1 MKHSR
6 PLIIVNLI
14 AVITIIAL
22 AFLDACNSSNNN
34 EIVKKQMLTDD
45 TYQNAVRE
53 NLEKCDEMESVNH
66 HIADN
71 ARKKAKELE
80 KNQLLQWLQGTWE
93 WSGMLHIYGSQYK
106 RVSYRL
112 TIDGDYIT
120 SYGDGDI
127 LAQGKIKDIDM
138 EEEIIHFGNDSY
150 LAFNKESEK
159 LYTGK
164 RSEGTCFHKVS
175 NSVSKSGYGTCSS
188 SKSNNSE
195 YQLMNKFNKL
205 NEEAE
210 QLIDEIYKYYS
221 TGQAG
226 PWTIQA
232 VYRLKQIQE
241 EKISL
246 AQRMGDRELEAICR
260 QQKTQTLA
268 ALRQI
273 GF

>member
-1 MKHSR
+1 MMKNTFFSQR
-6 PLIIVNLI
+6 LWVLILLVMFSSCANKQQSKD
-14 AVITIIAL
+14 AEWSENITVDENSFAIDESYQAAL
-22 AFLDACNSSNNN
+22 KQQIGGLNS
-34 EIVKKQMLTDD
+34 
-45 TYQNAVRE
+45 
-53 NLEKCDEMESVNH
+53 MESE
-66 HIADN
+66 AKE
-71 ARKKAKELE
+71 ARKKAKVHEE
-80 KNQLLQWLQGTWE
+80 LQWLQGTWE

-120 SYGDGDI
+120 SYGDGDVI
-127 LAQGKIKDIDM
+127 AQGKIKDIDM

-164 RSEGTCFHKVS
+164 RSEGTCFYKVS
-175 NSVSKSGYGTCSS
+175 NSVSKSGYGTCGS

-195 YQLMNKFNKL
+195 YRLMNKFNKL

-232 VYRLKQIQE
+232 VYRLKQIQD

-260 QQKTQTLA
+260 QQKAQTLA

>member
-1 MKHSR
+1 MKTNSVDIHRFWILLLLLLLLFSCTNKR
-6 PLIIVNLI
+6 QRKEIEQSTNF
-14 AVITIIAL
+14 AVEIPSSIDESYQAAL
-22 AFLDACNSSNNN
+22 KQQMEGLNS
-34 EIVKKQMLTDD
+34 
-45 TYQNAVRE
+45 
-53 NLEKCDEMESVNH
+53 MESE
-66 HIADN
+66 AEE
-71 ARKKAKELE
+71 ARKKAKEYE
-80 KNQLLQWLQGTWE
+80 ELQWLQGTWE
-93 WSGMLHIYGSQYK
+93 WRGMLHIYGSQYK
-106 RVSYRL
+106 RVSCKL

-120 SYGDGDI
+120 SYGDGEI

-138 EEEIIHFGNDSY
+138 DEEMIYFGNDSY
-150 LAFNKESEK
+150 LAFNKESKK

-175 NSVSKSGYGTCSS
+175 NGVSKSGYGSCSS
-188 SKSNNSE
+188 SKYNNSE
-195 YQLMNKFNKL
+195 YRLMNKFDKL

-232 VYRLKQIQE
+232 VFRLKQIQD

-246 AQRMGDRELEAICR
+246 AQRMGDQELEAICR